1 MSDLPTRF
9 RSIFSGKNV
18 ISPTAHHHEFGASHQ
33 SIEGSNDQSFGLLFA
48 AVFALLAAY
57 LEWQGYL
64 WWMAPLMLALV
75 FSVLALT
82 RPLVLAPLNRGWTK
96 VGLLLGAVVAPILMA
111 VIYFIVVTPTAILAR
126 LAGKDFLRL
135 RREPT
140 AATYW
145 LPRGDQD
152 CQAVERLRDQF

>member
-1 MSDLPTRF
+1 MRF
-9 RSIFSGKNV
+9 GSIFFGKNV
-18 ISPTAHHHEFGASHQ
+18 ISPTAHHHEFGASLQ
-33 SIEGSNDQSFGLLFA
+33 PIEGSNDQSFGLLFA

-57 LEWQGYL
+57 LGWHGYV
-64 WWMAPLMLALV
+64 WWMAPLMLAPV
-75 FSVLALT
+75 FSVLALM
-82 RPLVLAPLNRGWTK
+82 RPLVLAPLNRVWTK
-96 VGLLLGAVVAPILMA
+96 AGLLLGAVVAPIVMA

-145 LPRGDQD
+145 LSRGNQD
-152 CQAVERLRDQF
+152 CEPVERLRDQF